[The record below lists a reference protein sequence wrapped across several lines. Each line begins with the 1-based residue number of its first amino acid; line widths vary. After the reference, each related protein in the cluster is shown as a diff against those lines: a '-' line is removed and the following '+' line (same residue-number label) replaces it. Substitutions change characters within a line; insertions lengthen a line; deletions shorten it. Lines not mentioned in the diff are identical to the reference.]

1 MRVLVLGLHL
11 SFSKLMRVQTKYFPI
26 QKLSFYML
34 LRVRVRKN
42 KATGFSAGRGF
53 LLTPDRICVF
63 VASAP

>member
-1 MRVLVLGLHL
+1 
-11 SFSKLMRVQTKYFPI
+11 MRVQTKYFPI